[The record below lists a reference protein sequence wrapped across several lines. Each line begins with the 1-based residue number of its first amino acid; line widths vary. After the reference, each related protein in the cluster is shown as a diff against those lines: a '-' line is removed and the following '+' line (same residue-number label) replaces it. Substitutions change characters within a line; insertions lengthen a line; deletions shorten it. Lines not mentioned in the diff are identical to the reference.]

1 MAILKND
8 ILPADVYNTL
18 PHIDDVTQIPHDNA
32 ADITD
37 LKQLL
42 VKYKLPDNVRIKLV
56 HIHFKLKE
64 GEVFAARDVKIPKQG
79 TVNIM
84 QAIPVSQHAPL
95 YGYHFYVDK
104 EGNLSAYEY
113 MEAPGPDISE
123 QRAFLEEFCQLVQ
136 DRGLQHKLGLSI
148 RHAENDESTNELE
161 YPAKRACIDVPDSV
175 PLPYN
180 ERIFETMTE
189 FLRDPPF
196 VDSEEL
202 KAAGD
207 LEVIKQITK
216 SCAHHKHCKHTD
228 PKNNDNGDGL
238 SDGASA
244 SDEDVSDYGGKDG
257 LFVTDGLSREIKL
270 GGSKLENSSELFEIV
285 SWLADEV

>member
-8 ILPADVYNTL
+8 ILPAGVYNTL
-18 PHIDDVTQIPHDNA
+18 PYINDVTQIPHDNA
-32 ADITD
+32 ADISD

-42 VKYKLPDNVRIKLV
+42 VKYKLPDNVRIRLV
-56 HIHFKLKE
+56 HIHFKLEE
-64 GEVFAARDVKIPKQG
+64 GEVFAARDVKIPKHG

-84 QAIPVSQHAPL
+84 QAIPVSQNASL

-148 RHAENDESTNELE
+148 RHAENDE
-161 YPAKRACIDVPDSV
+161 V

-180 ERIFETMTE
+180 ERSFETMTE
-189 FLRDPPF
+189 FLRDLPV
-196 VDSEEL
+196 VDSEKFE
-202 KAAGD
+202 AAGD
-207 LEVIKQITK
+207 LEGIKQITK
-216 SCAHHKHCKHTD
+216 SHTHHKHCGHTD
-228 PKNNDNGDGL
+228 SQHNDNRDGL

-244 SDEDVSDYGGKDG
+244 SDQDVSDYGGKDG
-257 LFVTDGLSREIKL
+257 LFVTDGLSREIIL

-285 SWLADEV
+285 SWFADEA